1 MDDEKI
7 SLNWGGLI
15 EAAYSLAG
23 GDFEKHENFRLFEL
37 KKKLE
42 LIENSS
48 YITNV
53 IDIVKSFTDE
63 DIDYLCSP
71 LLDAFKHM
79 YYEYGTKYPGNL
91 EIVSINTNNLEIASF
106 LITKKILSIKLTIEL
121 FFKTNSLEIV
131 KFIVYTIPDFTT
143 KHKRAIEKK
152 FILCGSIPI
161 LEFLFDFIL
170 KNNDIIS
177 EDIMRYALQSNS
189 VKIISDLFNSGK
201 QLPSLKY
208 NYYYYIKTI
217 DCFCALRQM
226 NIRLPEKNEYFKF
239 IICMEIDFVEY
250 IVDTLEIDVNRELD
264 DINLEYLS
272 QDDNTP
278 LVYAVSCNNINLV
291 KLLLRKGATQ
301 LECALYTAMYRKNRE
316 IAKLLVAE
324 IAIHNYDTD
333 ARFDRF

>member
-79 YYEYGTKYPGNL
+79 YYEYDTKYPGNL

-121 FFKTNSLEIV
+121 FFKTNSLQIV

-152 FILCGSIPI
+152 FILCESIPI

-201 QLPSLKY
+201 QLPSLKC
-208 NYYYYIKTI
+208 NYYYYIRTI

-226 NIRLPEKNEYFKF
+226 NIRLSNKNKYFKSKMF
-239 IICMEIDFVEY
+239 MNIDFVEF
-250 IVDTLEIDVNRELD
+250 IIDTLEIDINQEFD
-264 DINLEYLS
+264 DSVENITDE
-272 QDDNTP
+272 NTP
-278 LVYAVSCNNINLV
+278 LVYAVNNNRIELT
-291 KLLLRKGATQ
+291 KLLLKKGARQ
-301 LECALYTAMYRKNRE
+301 LEAALYAARQEGNRE
-316 IAKLLVAE
+316 IAKLLVTE
-324 IAIHNYDTD
+324 IINHNYDTD
-333 ARFDRF
+333 ERFG